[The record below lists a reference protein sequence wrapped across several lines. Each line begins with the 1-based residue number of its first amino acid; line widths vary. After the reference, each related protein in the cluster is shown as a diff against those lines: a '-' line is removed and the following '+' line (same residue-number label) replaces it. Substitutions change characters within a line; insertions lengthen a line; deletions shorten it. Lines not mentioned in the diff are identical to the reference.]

1 MIRVLGIFLLC
12 AFAFGEARMVMY
24 TATSTVSQKDADEQA
39 MAGLATQIRAHV
51 SAAHSTQ
58 KSEVKNSKSSK
69 LNGQYSESIHVQTE
83 LSLDGIE
90 LEHQQLAKE
99 KWQTTASF
107 NTDKAASLLRK
118 KMREANAKAHTLDS
132 LIHAALAR
140 HQYDIAIDAFGEMAP
155 LQLLHQRA
163 VADLAIFEPLTKAD
177 DFSMDLFALQ
187 AQISEAL
194 AHLKISPVDSVP
206 SHVQNNTL
214 GPFTFRVQGE
224 GGTLNSMTVL
234 AEQGKKII
242 AETKTDS
249 NGLAHFILR
258 NINTFQGSHEVI
270 FRIRLPHF
278 GKRKSQT
285 EYKVTYTSDEPSCS
299 YSLDCMGDGAACIA
313 IENFLSRVGFEESK
327 KGKKLLVKIKTL
339 DTQVFDGGPKK
350 IYTVQLSASIR
361 GEGIH
366 FDQQL
371 KGSGS
376 SEHSAKSNAIY
387 KISSQKIPQ
396 ALKPLC
402 K

>member
-1 MIRVLGIFLLC
+1 MIRALGIFLLC
-12 AFAFGEARMVMY
+12 AFAFGEARMVTY

-206 SHVQNNTL
+206 SHVQN
-214 GPFTFRVQGE
+214 
-224 GGTLNSMTVL
+224 
-234 AEQGKKII
+234 
-242 AETKTDS
+242 
-249 NGLAHFILR
+249 
-258 NINTFQGSHEVI
+258 
-270 FRIRLPHF
+270 
-278 GKRKSQT
+278 
-285 EYKVTYTSDEPSCS
+285 
-299 YSLDCMGDGAACIA
+299 
-313 IENFLSRVGFEESK
+313 
-327 KGKKLLVKIKTL
+327 KTL
-339 DTQVFDGGPKK
+339 LT
-350 IYTVQLSASIR
+350 A
-361 GEGIH
+361 
-366 FDQQL
+366 
-371 KGSGS
+371 
-376 SEHSAKSNAIY
+376 
-387 KISSQKIPQ
+387 
-396 ALKPLC
+396 
-402 K
+402 